1 MNEVNV
7 VNLKTLVSNF
17 NKLIETYQKNYLNLY
32 NELKNSSIFWTDTH
46 ALRFY
51 DAKDMEK
58 HRMDVSYEELSRI
71 KDIYKYIVNKYES
84 IGNYIAFNLDNRD
97 ALLSKINNYI
107 YSLNGILNSYNSLD
121 YSFANSSVIYSINN
135 QKINIKNMI
144 NNLYSI
150 RNNIKTILNS
160 IEETENKILSM
171 INKVDIDVMPYATT
185 ERFI

>member
-7 VNLKTLVSNF
+7 VNLKSLVNNF
-17 NKLIETYQKNYLNLY
+17 NKLIEAYQKNYLNLY

-58 HRMDVSYEELSRI
+58 HKMDVSYEELTRM
-71 KDIYKYIVNKYES
+71 KDIYKYIVNKYEA
-84 IGNYIAFNLDNRD
+84 IGNYISFNLDNRD

-107 YSLNGILNSYNSLD
+107 ENLNGILNSYNSLD
-121 YSFANSSVIYSINN
+121 YSFATSSVIYSINN
-135 QKINIKNMI
+135 QKNNIRNML
-144 NNLYSI
+144 NNLYSV
-150 RNNIKTILNS
+150 RNNIKSILNNIS
-160 IEETENKILSM
+160 ETENKIQSM